1 MATTTKQILQYEPTF
16 NPDNGL
22 YEDISPFVKGERGG
36 QDYICSCRHSNKS
49 FHSYSGWKTHTKND
63 FHEEYVKKYIKI
75 AEEEKN
81 GLRHKVQEL
90 EKEISLLK
98 NLLEKATLRIE
109 RSKINRTNRF
119 QRNEQS
125 KQSEQKNEID

>member
-22 YEDISPFVKGERGG
+22 YEDISPFVKGEGGG

>member
-1 MATTTKQILQYEPTF
+1 MAITTKQILKYEPTF
-16 NPDNGL
+16 NIQNGV
-22 YEDISPFVKGERGG
+22 YEDISPFIKGTRGG
-36 QDYICSCRHSNKS
+36 EDYICACRHSNKS
-49 FHSYSGWKTHTKND
+49 FHSYTGWKAHTKND

-75 AEEEKN
+75 AEEEKH

-109 RSKINRTNRF
+109 RNKLHRKNRF
-119 QRNEQS
+119 ERNE
-125 KQSEQKNEID
+125 EGETKNEID

>member
-1 MATTTKQILQYEPTF
+1 MATTTKEILQYEPTF

-22 YEDISPFVKGERGG
+22 YEDISPFVKGQRGG

-49 FHSYSGWKTHTKND
+49 FHSYSGWKSHIKND
-63 FHEEYVKKYIKI
+63 FHEEYIKKYIKI

-81 GLRHKVQEL
+81 GLRHKVHAL

-98 NLLEKATLRIE
+98 ILLEKATLRIE
-109 RSKINRTNRF
+109 REKINRKNRF
-119 QRNEQS
+119 ERNQS
-125 KQSEQKNEID
+125 QENQQID